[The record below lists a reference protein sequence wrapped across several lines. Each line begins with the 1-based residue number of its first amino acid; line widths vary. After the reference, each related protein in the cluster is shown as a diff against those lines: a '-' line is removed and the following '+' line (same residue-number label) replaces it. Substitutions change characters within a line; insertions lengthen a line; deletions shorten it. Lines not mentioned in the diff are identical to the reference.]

1 VSVAFV
7 TFVHEDVAE
16 CADRVRE
23 DDDSV
28 EHDEN
33 VEEHFVVGLGIHV
46 PVAHSRNC
54 LYYEVEGQQH
64 LLHGRKRLHF
74 VIVVETLVFF
84 CRVAILDYDQPNAAE
99 HEGERHD

>member
-1 VSVAFV
+1 VY
-7 TFVHEDVAE
+7 VAE

-84 CRVAILDYDQPNAAE
+84 CRVAIYYSKTYFGL
-99 HEGERHD
+99 